1 MYLEIKLSKVTAL
14 EKKWIEA
21 SGTSAEVQKSALS
34 GLSAKY
40 WASFFTL
47 LDEVCIFYEFF

>member
-47 LDEVCIFYEFF
+47 LGEVCVFYEFF